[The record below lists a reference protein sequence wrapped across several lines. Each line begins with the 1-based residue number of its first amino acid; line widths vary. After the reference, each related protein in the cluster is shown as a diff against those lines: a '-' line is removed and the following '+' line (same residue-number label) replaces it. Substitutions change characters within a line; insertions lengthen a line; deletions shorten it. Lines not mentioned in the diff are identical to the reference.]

1 MLKLLLGS
9 GGIRNEKQVELYHH
23 EMSHHFEGIDEVLF
37 IPYAGKDHDYYLKR
51 IQDFSAPSGIKL
63 VGIHHAKDPIKAVE
77 EAKGIYVGG
86 GNTFLLT
93 RDLHENEII
102 EPIRNQIK
110 AGIPY
115 MGVSAGSNVAGPT
128 MQTTND
134 MPIVS
139 PPSFETLNLVPFQ
152 INPHYFAGQTWVK
165 EGEGY
170 TPHHGE
176 TRQDRLR
183 EFHQHNTT
191 PVLGLWEGTYL
202 RWNGEIGELMG
213 GNATVFQAG
222 KEPTSHDTGT
232 LFDGSLESK

>member
-1 MLKLLLGS
+1 MKLLLGS
-9 GGIRNEKQVELYHH
+9 GGIRNEEQVKLYHD
-23 EMSHHFEGIDEVLF
+23 EMAHHFEGVDEVLF
-37 IPYAGKDHDYYLKR
+37 IPYAGNDHDYYLKR
-51 IQDFSAPSGIKL
+51 IQDFSSPSGIKL
-63 VGIHHAKDPIKAVE
+63 VGIHHAEDPIKAVE

-93 RDLHENEII
+93 RDLHDKGII
-102 EPIRNQIK
+102 DPIRNQVN

-139 PPSFETLNLVPFQ
+139 PASFETLNLVPFQ
-152 INPHYFAGQTWVK
+152 INPHYFGGKSWVK
-165 EGEGY
+165 KGEDFI
-170 TPHHGE
+170 PHNGE
-176 TRQDRLR
+176 TRQDRIR

-202 RWNGEIGELMG
+202 RWNGASGELIG

-222 KEPTSHDTGT
+222 KEPTSHDAGAI
-232 LFDGSLESK
+232 FNGSLEPK

>member
-1 MLKLLLGS
+1 
-9 GGIRNEKQVELYHH
+9 
-23 EMSHHFEGIDEVLF
+23 MSHHFQGIDEVLF

-51 IQDFSAPSGIKL
+51 IQEFSASSGIKL
-63 VGIHHAKDPIKAVE
+63 VGIHHAEDPIKAVE

-93 RDLHENEII
+93 RDLHDKGII
-102 EPIRNQIK
+102 NSIRNRVN

-139 PPSFETLNLVPFQ
+139 PESFKTLNLVSFQ
-152 INPHYFAGQTWVK
+152 INPHYFGGQSWVK
-165 EGEGY
+165 KGETF

-176 TRQDRLR
+176 TRIDRLR
-183 EFHQHNTT
+183 EFHEHNQT

-202 RWNGEIGELMG
+202 RWNGETGELIG

-222 KEPTSHDTGT
+222 NEPTSHDAGAI
-232 LFDGSLESK
+232 FNDSLESK